1 MSLEL
6 KTDHPYIIRVE
17 GMRGG
22 RPIIKGTGIQVALI
36 VKLYKM
42 GESVDEMLLMY
53 PYLTPAMVYDAL
65 SYYHDHQQ
73 EVEQHIMDEKLE
85 AVLERN
91 NLLMDAT
98 GRIIPIPSTQA

>member
-1 MSLEL
+1 
-6 KTDHPYIIRVE
+6 
-17 GMRGG
+17 
-22 RPIIKGTGIQVALI
+22 
-36 VKLYKM
+36 M

-53 PYLTPAMVYDAL
+53 PYLIPAMVYDAL

-98 GRIIPIPSTQA
+98 GRLIPRKQ